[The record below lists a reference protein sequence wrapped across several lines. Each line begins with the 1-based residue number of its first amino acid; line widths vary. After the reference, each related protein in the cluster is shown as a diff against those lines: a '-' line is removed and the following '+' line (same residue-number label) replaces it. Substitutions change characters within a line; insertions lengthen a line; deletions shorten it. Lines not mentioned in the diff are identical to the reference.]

1 MKKMK
6 FLQLNTLLLS
16 TVFFAAAP
24 DSARSQTVHVLEVR
38 STSGD
43 PSGEKAVFE
52 YDPFKDNSVHVLVRF
67 PKPFGKNR
75 IAFQGK
81 KIGESTVRGAADIK
95 PSATWFS
102 YELFLPQWGEYTI
115 QVVDT
120 YENKVIA
127 EKVITLVLKGVSN
140 SAPATA
146 DLASATPPALERAG
160 NRVNTLR
167 GSIGR

>member
-1 MKKMK
+1 MNNMK
-6 FLQLNTLLLS
+6 FLRLNILLLS
-16 TVFFAAAP
+16 TILFAAAA

-38 STSGD
+38 STNGD
-43 PSGEKAVFE
+43 PTGEKTTFE

-81 KIGESTVRGAADIK
+81 KVGESTVRGAADIK

-120 YENKVIA
+120 NENKVIA

-140 SAPATA
+140 SATATT
-146 DLASATPPALERAG
+146 DLASATLPASEKTG
-160 NRVNTLR
+160 DTVNTLR
-167 GSIGR
+167 GWIGR